1 MLNMIE
7 HIENII
13 FIVALKLIALALYIY
28 IHDSQLMIPEDNR
41 FVLNL

>member
-1 MLNMIE
+1 MIE

-28 IHDSQLMIPEDNR
+28 TR
-41 FVLNL
+41 FTIDDTRG